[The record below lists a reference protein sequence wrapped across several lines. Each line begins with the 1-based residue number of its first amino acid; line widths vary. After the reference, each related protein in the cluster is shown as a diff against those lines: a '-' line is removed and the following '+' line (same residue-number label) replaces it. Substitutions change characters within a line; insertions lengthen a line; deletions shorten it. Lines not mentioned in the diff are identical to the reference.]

1 MTSVNCSVQLIAHH
15 FTNPLFVARPGK
27 PPGRLRAWTLFAF
40 PCQQSPERCSY
51 ITGIPVGSKVRLT
64 REALLSYESCI
75 MVFLFPSYEL
85 EYWFQGLVEVS
96 SKAPVHKDARS
107 PALNIW
113 HLLEDLLE
121 CSEMK
126 HRMPAHCFLCLGLG
140 YKMGPVPAGGEHC
153 VAGQAANGIA
163 GDGLHLPPKD
173 KWHFKPTFSQLHC
186 YTVRI
191 RDYSRQA

>member
-15 FTNPLFVARPGK
+15 FTDPLFVARPGK

-40 PCQQSPERCSY
+40 PCQQSPERCSC

-64 REALLSYESCI
+64 REALLSYESCV

-126 HRMPAHCFLCLGLG
+126 HNACSLLLMPWTGLQNGSCPSWRRTLCRWSGS
-140 YKMGPVPAGGEHC
+140 
-153 VAGQAANGIA
+153 
-163 GDGLHLPPKD
+163 
-173 KWHFKPTFSQLHC
+173 KW
-186 YTVRI
+186 
-191 RDYSRQA
+191 YSRRWPSPSS